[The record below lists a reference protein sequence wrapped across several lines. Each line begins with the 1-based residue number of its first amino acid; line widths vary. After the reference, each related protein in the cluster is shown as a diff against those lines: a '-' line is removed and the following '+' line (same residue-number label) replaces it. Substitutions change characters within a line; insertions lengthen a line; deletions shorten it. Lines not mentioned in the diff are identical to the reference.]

1 MKTNQSKS
9 LIIYLLVGFMYCFI
23 TKNIISISFGSY
35 GGDPFYIISN
45 PSIDKEFWYI
55 SLLSFVLTIKLCF
68 NSSHAQVVTILKSYK
83 RINSLFEIYA
93 QYRQRKT
100 FMIFIKSIF
109 YISSAL
115 VFMLGVG
122 IADLSDWNLGKFLGW
137 LLFLYTTILFNLN
150 FKIVGVKKT
159 Q

>member
-100 FMIFIKSIF
+100 FMIFINIWSDIEREVATSIS
-109 YISSAL
+109 IEPPPSKL
-115 VFMLGVG
+115 KGCVHLH
-122 IADLSDWNLGKFLGW
+122 
-137 LLFLYTTILFNLN
+137 LN
-150 FKIVGVKKT
+150 RKEVATSIEIEGRWPPPSK
-159 Q
+159 